1 MPIVRIR
8 DTKLVFSRALALLA
22 AKDLNKLLLL
32 GGVADARLLLL
43 MFILARL
50 IVEVLVCR
58 WLLLKVLKLLPVVVA
73 PVLLVVFVLWV
84 PLRK

>member
-1 MPIVRIR
+1 MVRIR

-32 GGVADARLLLL
+32 GGVPDARLLLL

-50 IVEVLVCR
+50 IVDVLVCR

>member
-1 MPIVRIR
+1 MVRIR
-8 DTKLVFSRALALLA
+8 DTKLVFSLALALLA

-32 GGVADARLLLL
+32 GGVPDARLLLL

-50 IVEVLVCR
+50 IVDVLVCR

>member
-1 MPIVRIR
+1 M
-8 DTKLVFSRALALLA
+8 FSRALALLA